1 MTAHIGESAE
11 LYALGALGEDERAQ
25 VDAHVVQ
32 CDACAARLGEAER
45 TIAVME
51 DGSVAAAMRPVRAWR
66 FPAALAAAA
75 FVLGLVPS
83 AWFWSAQ
90 QHANAGEANRESAI
104 VALVSSHFSHAPFQP
119 LAAAAPKAK
128 LLYARNGRWVY
139 VVAETGKPLLLKA
152 QAGGAA
158 VTLGALRVSGESA
171 ELFVRD
177 AGAARSFVLN
187 DGRRDIER
195 VTLPAR

>member
-25 VDAHVVQ
+25 IDAHVVQ

-45 TIAVME
+45 T
-51 DGSVAAAMRPVRAWR
+51 VAAMEESGSAAAPRAQAWR
-66 FPAALAAAA
+66 FPAAVAAAA

-83 AWFWSAQ
+83 GWFWSSQ
-90 QHANAGEANRESAI
+90 QRANAYDADREG
-104 VALVSSHFSHAPFQP
+104 ALAAMVSSHFSHAQFQP
-119 LAAAAPKAK
+119 LVADAPKAK
-128 LLYARNGRWVY
+128 LIYARNGRWVY
-139 VVAETGKPLLLKA
+139 AVAQTGKPLLLKVVDRGETA
-152 QAGGAA
+152 PLG
-158 VTLGALRVSGESA
+158 TLHALGSSA

-177 AGAARSFVLN
+177 AGAGRSFVLN

-195 VTLPAR
+195 VSLPAR

>member
-11 LYALGALGEDERAQ
+11 LYALGALSEDERAQ

-45 TIAVME
+45 T
-51 DGSVAAAMRPVRAWR
+51 VAAMEETGSSANRRPRAWR
-66 FPAALAAAA
+66 FPAAAVAAA

-83 AWFWSAQ
+83 GWFWSAQ
-90 QHANAGEANRESAI
+90 QRANAYDADREG
-104 VALVSSHFSHAPFQP
+104 ALAAMVSSHFSHAQFQP
-119 LAAAAPKAK
+119 LAAGAPKAK
-128 LLYARNGRWVY
+128 LIYARSGRWVY
-139 VVAETGKPLLLKA
+139 AVAQTGKPLLLEVREGGKA
-152 QAGGAA
+152 VPLGMLHVLGG
-158 VTLGALRVSGESA
+158 SA

-177 AGAARSFVLN
+177 AGTGRSFVLN

-195 VTLPAR
+195 VSLPAR